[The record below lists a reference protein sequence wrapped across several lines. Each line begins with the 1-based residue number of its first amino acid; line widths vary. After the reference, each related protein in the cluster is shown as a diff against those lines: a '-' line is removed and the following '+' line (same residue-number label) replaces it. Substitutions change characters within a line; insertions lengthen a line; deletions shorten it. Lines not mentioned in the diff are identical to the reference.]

1 MLDSV
6 EKSIPQS
13 ENMAVSLANLNK
25 APNFNAWMFSQYSQY
40 IRWGNIWEIGSG
52 TGNMTDFLAGAKF
65 LCVSEYDDDFRAKLA
80 EKFQARANISVEKV
94 DLTRLDIE
102 HFKSYDFDTIISTN
116 VLEHIEDDIGALKAI
131 GATMKEET
139 VLITLVPA
147 HQWLYGTIDSVVGH
161 HRRYSKKL
169 LVQNLEAAG
178 QEVISV
184 SFFNR
189 VSALAWF
196 LKFRLLRQ
204 HSISEGDVGLVEKIL
219 PLLKLERFFPIPF
232 GQSIIAVSRK
242 KNR

>member
-1 MLDSV
+1 MLRPV

-25 APNFNAWMFSQYSQY
+25 APNFNAWMFSQYSRF

-52 TGNMTDFLAGAKF
+52 TGNMTEFLLGADF
-65 LCVSEYDDDFRAKLA
+65 LCVSEYDDEFRENLK
-80 EKFQARANISVEKV
+80 EKFGGRPNIAVEKV

-102 HFKSYDFDTIISTN
+102 HFKAYEFDTIISTN

-131 GATMKEET
+131 GATMRSET
-139 VLITLVPA
+139 ILITLVPA

-169 LVQNLEAAG
+169 LAQHLEAAG
-178 QEVISV
+178 QEVLSL

-189 VSALAWF
+189 VSAMAWF
-196 LKFRLLRQ
+196 LKFRVMRQ
-204 HSISEGDVGLVEKIL
+204 HSISEGDVGMVEKIL
-219 PLLKLERFFPIPF
+219 PMLKLERFLPLPF
-232 GQSIIAVSRK
+232 GQSLIAVSRK
-242 KNR
+242 KNS